1 MARAAAEFLKR
12 WTEGFQSGR
21 AGRVERDQRLAK
33 ESDRQGLM
41 ALNADVEAL
50 VGQTGRPLE
59 MGEWGQLLAKHGRSM
74 TDAEPFVR
82 AGLFAKPQTGAD
94 LLRRQL
100 DETRLKAEQTKL
112 DRLVNPQPEQP
123 TAYQQ
128 WQMSQP
134 ERPQFIPG
142 SEGQMLKDGR
152 AVDIPGYRRAPERAD
167 GKSPEALDLEL
178 EYQRL
183 RNQGMAADLAQPDGK
198 IMGMAPVQAYE
209 FLQKLPVWD
218 KEANDYKRDKLGG
231 LTFATEEDRQTYET
245 LKAALEQL
253 GMFGPPFKTF
263 DNTGSGAPSMTSL
276 RVFDPATGTLR

>member
-142 SEGQMLKDGR
+142 SEGQTLKDGR
-152 AVDIPGYRRAPERAD
+152 AVDIPGFRRQSPIAVGGPAGDPSQWSDEDLLAWQQKLAPEIRVIEDEPKEIFAPGVETTYRAVVQ
-167 GKSPEALDLEL
+167 EL
-178 EYQRL
+178 ERRRGQMTPWW
-183 RNQGMAADLAQPDGK
+183 Q
-198 IMGMAPVQAYE
+198 
-209 FLQKLPVWD
+209 
-218 KEANDYKRDKLGG
+218 
-231 LTFATEEDRQTYET
+231 QT
-245 LKAALEQL
+245 
-253 GMFGPPFKTF
+253 GPRTF
-263 DNTGSGAPSMTSL
+263 DTGGQMGFGQQGAPRR